1 MSFVV
6 GFCGSP
12 RKNGNTSYLV
22 HEVLAAAAA
31 AGAAT
36 KFYDLNDPP
45 VAGCQACMTCKE
57 EGNFGRCAHD
67 DAFAEM
73 NRDILR
79 ADGVVLGA
87 PVYIGYWSGQA
98 KNFIDRW
105 YCFRSRSGWEFPQ
118 GRRALMIC
126 TCGAQALSYQG
137 LLDKQVEWMRRIG
150 MDARG
155 LMAAGLSGRDTARNR
170 PELGEQARAE
180 GRRLAGGDGP

>member
-1 MSFVV
+1 MPFVV

-12 RKNGNTSYLV
+12 RKDGNTSYLV

-31 AGAAT
+31 AGAET
-36 KFYDLNDPP
+36 RSYDLNDPP

-57 EGNFGRCAHD
+57 EGHFGRCAHKD
-67 DAFAEM
+67 VFGEM

-79 ADGVVLGA
+79 ADGVVFGA

-105 YCFRSRSGWEFPQ
+105 YCFRSRGGWELPP
-118 GRRALMIC
+118 GKRALMIC
-126 TCGAQALSYQG
+126 ACGAQASSYQD
-137 LLDKQVEWMRRIG
+137 LLDRQVAWMRRIG

-155 LMAAGLSGRDTARNR
+155 LMAAGLSGKGAAKSR
-170 PELGEQARAE
+170 PELGVRAQVE
-180 GRRLAGGDGP
+180 GRWLAGGGEA